1 MKDEKL
7 VMFIW
12 AIIIVFVGLI
22 FALSFV
28 HTIEDSQN
36 TQKELSIQEKLDI
49 YAKTELLNFKNRY
62 ATDKEILFLRRS
74 TNRELKPSQ
83 IYVFTKEDLK
93 TYTDKLKMEKLSRDL
108 FIVKSYSFLELEEL
122 KIRDRVTSQE
132 IPLMKYLVNDS
143 YYIGANITDNFC
155 PGYKS
160 DPNVIYHTFDCK
172 EWGCKVEEVK

>member
-49 YAKTELLNFKNRY
+49 YAKTEILNYKNRY
-62 ATDKEILFLRRS
+62 KTDKEVLFLRLS

-93 TYTDKLKMEKLSRDL
+93 RYSQKLKMEKISGDL
-108 FIVKSYSFLELEEL
+108 FIVKASSFLELEEL
-122 KIRDRVTSQE
+122 KIRDQVTNQE

-143 YYIGANITDNFC
+143 YYIGTNITDNFC